1 MGIGR
6 RGRACVRAC
15 VFGGVV
21 LPRIVMVLLELR
33 LVSQSSSHE
42 GRNANTSEP
51 EDPPGRPDS
60 GAPASP
66 YWPGWTRVC
75 AESIPERAQ
84 EAGAG
89 SARRAG
95 GAVAARGSCDGV
107 SPDICALTST
117 GGFHCFCGRGGF
129 SRRPRLDRSTRR
141 PSHFLLLATTTNPP
155 PPPPPH
161 TCVPGSS
168 KVSTCLLFKRAQR

>member
-6 RGRACVRAC
+6 RGRACVRARA
-15 VFGGVV
+15 FGGVV

-89 SARRAG
+89 SGCRKRVEGWRCGG
-95 GAVAARGSCDGV
+95 GARLVR
-107 SPDICALTST
+107 
-117 GGFHCFCGRGGF
+117 RRF
-129 SRRPRLDRSTRR
+129 S
-141 PSHFLLLATTTNPP
+141 
-155 PPPPPH
+155 
-161 TCVPGSS
+161 
-168 KVSTCLLFKRAQR
+168 